1 MKDRQKKSSDELRPE
16 YRFDYSVSVAKNN
29 VHFLVI
35 PAEPRIHPATR
46 GTWPRIG
53 VRGDAAVPIN
63 RSEIQGTA
71 INEFNLIE
79 IVGDSSQRGDLF
91 MA

>member
-63 RSEIQGTA
+63 RSEIQATS
-71 INEFNLIE
+71 ITRLT
-79 IVGDSSQRGDLF
+79 QRLTIPILKSNGEKRK
-91 MA
+91 